1 MDGMPSLVKNLVKSQ
16 TALKANMHFT
26 SLYMTAGPR
35 FAYPLVPRM
44 AIRQPWERCLL
55 NLVQRSQSSFLCCV
69 FPGLSKKTWSFVMEQ
84 LCVRTSLVLTNHP
97 PHVGLSFR
105 WVLDSAMAHS
115 AFLERAGPACAHTGV
130 GQSQLFSLHS
140 WKWRNKEC
148 SLFSIIVLFFFLRIA
163 LNLFVVWRV
172 ALFK

>member
-84 LCVRTSLVLTNHP
+84 LCIRTSLMLTNHP

-105 WVLDSAMAHS
+105 WVLETLGFPGKGWSCVRPHWHWSITALFS
-115 AFLERAGPACAHTGV
+115 SFLEVEKQG
-130 GQSQLFSLHS
+130 LFLILNNS
-140 WKWRNKEC
+140 
-148 SLFSIIVLFFFLRIA
+148 FVFLRIA

-172 ALFK
+172 TLFK